1 MRRQDFTP
9 AALDAMTCGRRPDP
23 AVAGLTFVNAPSGH
37 KSWSFRRRL
46 PGSKKILSLKRD
58 YPAVSIAEA
67 REWATAL
74 NEKIERGIDPREE
87 ARAKE
92 AHSAMTLKAAHKL
105 YMEVLKR
112 GDRKK
117 LKPRTISD
125 KQIIFDRDIGPR
137 LGDRLLY
144 ELTDDQCWEAVYD
157 KAKASKDR
165 ANKMASELNCFLRW
179 CSGREGRMAGI
190 KPLAHPAPTLTS
202 TWFSTGP
209 KANRRFLSDQEM
221 KWLLQALVPEPLNYR
236 RGFLL
241 LLLTAARR
249 NELFAAPSC
258 EVVDGIW
265 TLPGERSKNGDVNI
279 IALGPW
285 GWTLARTNHQWLF
298 PSPRRDGPQVHGWF
312 KARDRI
318 HAAME
323 ELAGAKIASWH
334 FHDLRRT
341 FRSNARRVGVDRDI
355 AELMLN
361 HRRHGMEGI
370 YDKNQQLELRAAGF
384 AAWEKHIVG
393 LAVELNLV
401 EEFNIPAEA
410 IPAS

>member
-1 MRRQDFTP
+1 MRRHDFTP
-9 AALDAMTCGRRPDP
+9 AALDAMTSGRRPDP
-23 AVAGLTFVNAPSGH
+23 AVAGLTFVNAPSGR

-46 PGSKKILSLKRD
+46 PGSKKILSLTRD
-58 YPAVSIAEA
+58 YPAVSIADA

-87 ARAKE
+87 ARAQQ
-92 AHSAMTLKAAHKL
+92 AHLAMTIEAAHRL
-105 YMEVLKR
+105 YMEVLRR

-125 KQIIFDRDIGPR
+125 KQVIFDRDIKPR

-144 ELTDDQCWEAVYD
+144 DLTDDQCWEAVYD
-157 KAKASKDR
+157 KAEASKDR

-190 KPLAHPAPTLTS
+190 EPLTHPAPTLTS

-209 KANRRFLSDQEM
+209 KANTRFLSDQEI
-221 KWLLQALVPEPLNYR
+221 KWLLQALVAENATYR

-249 NELFAAPSC
+249 NELHGAPSS
-258 EVVDGIW
+258 EFADSIW
-265 TLPGERSKNGDVNI
+265 TLPSDRSKNGDINV
-279 IALGPW
+279 IALAPW
-285 GWTLARTNHQWLF
+285 GWSLAQTNHQWLF
-298 PSPRRDGPQVHGWF
+298 PSPRLDGPQLSGWF

-323 ELAGAKIASWH
+323 KIAGAKITSWH

-341 FRSNARRVGVDRDI
+341 FRSNARRVGIDRDI

-361 HRRHGMEGI
+361 HRRSGIEGI

-384 AAWEKHIVG
+384 AAWERYIVK
-393 LAVELNLV
+393 LAVELELV
-401 EEFNIPAEA
+401 EELNIPSGAVA
-410 IPAS
+410 T